1 MPPSLPERFAESMR
15 MNRDRWHDGE
25 GYALDLLDE
34 ATPEE
39 RARIESLILSRT
51 LADWRD
57 IEALACLDSPEA
69 KDKIRRTWETGDPE
83 LRLAIILHAP
93 DLVGESEKTE
103 LLVSV
108 LRERGIHEGF
118 TQAMLIVETFH
129 PPEVIEVLLHGA
141 REREPAIAYDCAAML
156 LTLHGI
162 IESPYDFS
170 ERPFLL
176 RFVEEDR
183 EEAYRELCERIG
195 KHG

>member
-1 MPPSLPERFAESMR
+1 MPPSLPERFADSMR
-15 MNRDRWHDGE
+15 MNHDRWHDGE

-51 LADWRD
+51 PADWRD
-57 IEALACLDSPEA
+57 IEALARLDSPEA
-69 KDKIRRTWETGDPE
+69 KDRIRRTWEIGDPE

-93 DLVGESEKTE
+93 ELVGESEKTE

-108 LRERGIHEGF
+108 LRERGVSDGF
-118 TQAMLIVETFH
+118 TQAMLIVENFH
-129 PPEVIEVLLHGA
+129 PPEVIEALLHNT

-162 IESPYDFS
+162 IESTYDFS

-183 EEAYRELCERIG
+183 EAAYRELRERIG
-195 KHG
+195 KHD